1 MHKSDDDQLIFLG
14 IDLGGTNIKA
24 GLVDNAGT
32 VLGSA
37 SVPTE
42 ACGGPDH
49 GVSQMMRAAGQA
61 AAAANTDLNSVTAA
75 GLASPGTM
83 DLRKGM
89 LLEPTNL
96 PGWDS
101 FPIRQRVED
110 AVGKPVVL
118 QNDANAAAY
127 GEYWA
132 GQAKNAGSMA
142 FYTLGTG
149 LGGGLI
155 IDDHIIEGENS
166 HGSELGHVVLEM
178 QDGRFCKTGQ
188 YGTAE
193 AYVSAT
199 ALLEQFRHQL
209 DSGAETSVRACLQN
223 GEELSPLLIS
233 REAERGDQLSE
244 ELIMEMAMYLG
255 VTVTSCVHIID
266 PTIVLLGGA
275 MTFGRNST
283 RIGRQFLA
291 KVQSEFRSRTFPTLA
306 ERTVIDWA
314 SLGGTA
320 GFIGAAGCARRAHRR
335 NR

>member
-1 MHKSDDDQLIFLG
+1 MSNATDSEPVFLG

-24 GLVDNAGT
+24 GIVDNSGT
-32 VLGSA
+32 VLGST
-37 SVPTE
+37 SLPTE
-42 ACGGPDH
+42 SEGGPDH
-49 GVSQMMRAAGQA
+49 GVSRMLLAAQQAADAAGIP
-61 AAAANTDLNSVTAA
+61 LTAVSA
-75 GLASPGTM
+75 SGLASPGTM

-96 PGWDS
+96 PGWDD
-101 FPIRQRVED
+101 FPIQLRMEQSL
-110 AVGKPVVL
+110 GHKVVL

-132 GQAKNAGSMA
+132 GQARNAGSMA

-166 HGSELGHVVLEM
+166 HGSELGHVVLEIEN
-178 QDGRFCKTGQ
+178 GRFCKTGQ

-199 ALLEQFRHQL
+199 ALLEQFTRKL
-209 DSGAETSVRACLQN
+209 DEGSATSVRARIDR
-223 GEELSPLLIS
+223 GEELSPLIIS
-233 REAERGDQLSE
+233 EEAEKGDQLSE
-244 ELIMEMAMYLG
+244 ALIMEMAMYLG
-255 VTVTSCVHIID
+255 VTITSCVHIID

-283 RIGRQFLA
+283 RTGRQFLERVRA
-291 KVQSEFRSRTFPTLA
+291 EFRSRTFPTLA

-314 SLGGTA
+314 SLGGNA
-320 GFIGAAGCARRAHRR
+320 GFIGAAGCARRAFLRR
-335 NR
+335 